1 MAVAKNKAQKYYWFL
16 FVGAAHI
23 ISAFI
28 LLGISMV
35 PFPLFLILQNTGTIT
50 LEMAAAYPNWTITIL
65 FGTGTLFPFVVTAAL
80 GLFASGIRELNL
92 FFRGVPNQ
100 MSASTSVA
108 APAPAPVP
116 PSTTVATGT
125 P

>member
-1 MAVAKNKAQKYYWFL
+1 MAVQKAQKYYWFL
-16 FVGAAHI
+16 FVGGAHI
-23 ISAFI
+23 ISSLI
-28 LLGISMV
+28 LLGFSLV
-35 PFPLFLILQNTGTIT
+35 PFPLFVILQVTGTLT
-50 LEMAAAYPNWTITIL
+50 LEMAATTYPKLTISIL
-65 FGTGTLFPFVVTAAL
+65 FWTGSLFPFVVTAAL